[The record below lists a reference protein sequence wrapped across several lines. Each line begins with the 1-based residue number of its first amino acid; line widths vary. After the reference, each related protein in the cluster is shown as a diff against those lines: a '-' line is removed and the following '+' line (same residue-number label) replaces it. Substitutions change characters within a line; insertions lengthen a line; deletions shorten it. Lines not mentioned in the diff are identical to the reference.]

1 LFAKEQRMSQTNKTD
16 HEELA
21 HLREANHAVTAER
34 DTLQSSLGAVSEP
47 DRFAYIHSERSTWP
61 IRTLCRA
68 LGVSVSG
75 YYAWRARPESQHSQE
90 DRRLM
95 EQIRR
100 IHEAG
105 RGAFGSPRIHAELQA
120 QGVRVSRKRVARL
133 MVEAGL
139 SGWAGRGPRPA

>member
-75 YYAWRARPESQHSQE
+75 YYAWRARPECQHSQE

-100 IHEAG
+100 IYDAEGRLRQPEDSRRASGPRGSCQPKAG
-105 RGAFGSPRIHAELQA
+105 R
-120 QGVRVSRKRVARL
+120 
-133 MVEAGL
+133 
-139 SGWAGRGPRPA
+139 PADG